1 MTPWRLRAEA
11 IVRAQ
16 AARQTDLP
24 QQADPKQ
31 TEKQIQEEFN
41 RLVSTDLK
49 IGRDAILFI
58 RPNDDPAE
66 KAPYSPAF
74 VFPADP
80 DNPGYLDQL
89 AKKIRGTIE
98 RGEHEV
104 LRL

>member
-1 MTPWRLRAEA
+1 MTRWWLRAEE

-16 AARQTDLP
+16 AAQQTDL
-24 QQADPKQ
+24 KQ

-66 KAPYSPAF
+66 EAPYSPAF
-74 VFPADP
+74 VFPADH
-80 DNPGYLDQL
+80 DNPEYLDQL
-89 AKKIRGTIE
+89 AKQLRGITE
-98 RGEHEV
+98 RGEQHET
-104 LRL
+104 LNL